1 MMMADRHH
9 VLSRRIDAAVNDSFG
24 EQLVGCGLGIEGEFE
39 HVGGLDELR
48 RARTRQEIP
57 ARIGRMPQAH
67 VPEGIEHA
75 FVRQDAAR
83 ERKERRSVRRPNT
96 DYLDASFRGAGR
108 RPASSELTTALS
120 SD

>member
-1 MMMADRHH
+1 MMADRHH
-9 VLSRRIDAAVNDSFG
+9 VLSRRIDAAVNDSLRK
-24 EQLVGCGLGIEGEFE
+24 QPVGGGLRRLGIEGEFE

-48 RARTRQEIP
+48 RARPWQEIA

-83 ERKERRSVRRPNT
+83 ERKVVAEVGKRVGHGNSKAETPT
-96 DYLDASFRGAGR
+96 LAKAG
-108 RPASSELTTALS
+108 PV
-120 SD
+120 